1 MRDTL
6 LLDRRSFNICL
17 RPLKLVTC
25 YLRTRNALNVRSEN
39 RLSSKSVR
47 QIKNR
52 YPYTQTQVATLP
64 LALCCAVR

>member
-6 LLDRRSFNICL
+6 LLDRRSFNMICL

-25 YLRTRNALNVRSEN
+25 YLRTRTAPNVRSEN

-52 YPYTQTQVATLP
+52 VPEIPGQLEPMILSYSKSQ
-64 LALCCAVR
+64 

>member
-6 LLDRRSFNICL
+6 PLDRRRDRRSFNIICL
-17 RPLKLVTC
+17 RPLKLDTC
-25 YLRTRNALNVRSEN
+25 YLRTRNAPNVRSEN

-52 YPYTQTQVATLP
+52 IPVHA
-64 LALCCAVR
+64 AL